1 MLGVCVG
8 GRNGIW
14 GGPVGRVM
22 VRSNGCKEGC
32 SVRTFSPPT
41 LPEKGVES
49 GEAGEYQEGMGEKAL
64 LVSVAI
70 RRLLS
75 PSLCSGP

>member
-1 MLGVCVG
+1 MCVSVG

-14 GGPVGRVM
+14 GGPLGRVM
-22 VRSNGCKEGC
+22 VRSKGCKEGC
-32 SVRTFSPPT
+32 SLRTFSPPT
-41 LPEKGVES
+41 LPEKGAGS
-49 GEAGEYQEGMGEKAL
+49 GEAGEHQEGMGVKAP

-75 PSLCSGP
+75 PWLCSGP